1 MNMNKIKFSA
11 LATAI
16 LLTFNVGTMAQTLSK
31 SDYEA
36 RKDSIKAQYKAA
48 KEKCDALSGNAGDI
62 CEAEAKGQKN
72 VATAELEANYE
83 PNNKTRYEALKAKA
97 EADYDLA
104 KEKCD
109 DLSGNAKDVCVKE
122 AKAAYV
128 NAESSAKMHTDI
140 TGHEKASTDSKHDN
154 VKVREKGDE
163 VLRKDVTENKA
174 NSAYAVEKEKCDAFS
189 GSAKE
194 SCINKAKRQFGM

>member
-11 LATAI
+11 LATAV
-16 LLTFNVGTMAQTLSK
+16 LLTFNVGAMAQTVSK
-31 SDYEA
+31 SDYVA

-48 KEKCDALSGNAGDI
+48 KEKCDALSGNAEDI
-62 CEAEAKGQKN
+62 CKVEAKGQKN
-72 VATAELEANYE
+72 VATAELEASYE

-109 DLSGNAKDVCVKE
+109 DLSGNSKDVCVKE

-128 NAESSAKMHTDI
+128 NAESNAKLHKDNA
-140 TGHEKASTDSKHDN
+140 GHGKASTDSQHDN

-163 VLRKDVTENKA
+163 VKKDVTENKA
-174 NSAYAVEKEKCDAFS
+174 NAAYAVEKEKCEAFS

-194 SCINKAKRQFGM
+194 SCINTAKRQFGM

>member
-1 MNMNKIKFSA
+1 MHMNKIKFSA

-16 LLTFNVGTMAQTLSK
+16 LLTFNVGAMAQTLSK

-36 RKDSIKAQYKAA
+36 RKDSIKTQYKAA
-48 KEKCDALSGNAGDI
+48 KEKCDALSGNAEDI
-62 CEAEAKGQKN
+62 CEVEAKGQKN
-72 VATAELEANYE
+72 AAAAELEASYE

-128 NAESSAKMHTDI
+128 NAESNAKMNKDI
-140 TGHEKASTDSKHDN
+140 NKAHEKASTDSQDTN
-154 VKVREKGDE
+154 MKVREKEGEARHDA
-163 VLRKDVTENKA
+163 TENKA